1 MSTFPV
7 QILAADHPFYEGS
20 CYSLIIPTLDGMY
33 GIQAGHSNL
42 ITVMIPGRLQY
53 RLEEDGPLLEAAV
66 SGGLVKVED
75 GAVLILADSI
85 ERPEEIDLKRA
96 QRDADAAKEAMLQKR
111 SIQEYHAAQ
120 AHLARALNRLQVKQ
134 HYRGM

>member
-1 MSTFPV
+1 MNTFPV
-7 QILAADHPFYEGS
+7 RILAADHPFYEGE
-20 CYSLIIPTLDGMY
+20 CCSLIIPTPDGMY

-42 ITVMIPGRLQY
+42 IAVISPGTLQF
-53 RLEEDGPLLEAAV
+53 RVSEQAQPQVAAI
-66 SGGLVKVED
+66 SGGLVKVES
-75 GAVLILADSI
+75 GRALILADAI
-85 ERPEEIDLKRA
+85 EKPEEIDLKRA

>member
-1 MSTFPV
+1 MNTFPV
-7 QILAADHPFYEGS
+7 RILAADHPFYEGE
-20 CYSLIIPTLDGMY
+20 CCSLIIPTPDGMY

-42 ITVMIPGRLQY
+42 IAVISPGTLQF
-53 RLEEDGPLLEAAV
+53 RVSEQAQPQVAAI
-66 SGGLVKVED
+66 SGGLVKVES
-75 GAVLILADSI
+75 GRARILADAI
-85 ERPEEIDLKRA
+85 EKPEEIDLKRA

>member
-1 MSTFPV
+1 MTAFPV
-7 QILAADHPFYEGS
+7 QILAADHPFFEGE
-20 CYSLIIPTLDGMY
+20 CCSLSVPTLDGMY
-33 GIQAGHSNL
+33 GIRAHHSN
-42 ITVMIPGRLQY
+42 MISVVATGILRYQP
-53 RLEEDGPLLEAAV
+53 EEKGPVLEAAV

-120 AHLARALNRLQVKQ
+120 AHLARALNRLQLKQ
-134 HYRGM
+134 HHNLR